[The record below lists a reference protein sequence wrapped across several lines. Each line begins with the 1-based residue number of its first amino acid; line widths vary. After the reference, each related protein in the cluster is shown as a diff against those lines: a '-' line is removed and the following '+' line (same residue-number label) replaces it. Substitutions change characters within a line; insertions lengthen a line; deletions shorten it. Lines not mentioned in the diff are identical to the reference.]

1 MNKSELTQKQ
11 IEALK
16 KLAKSRGEK
25 LAPNGAYFRKVEAFK
40 AKYKALLALPPVKKA
55 WSDKAVASLKAYG
68 ERVGFPGVD
77 EITPENAR
85 EKQAEIKAFAK
96 TAPAKPGQIKQ
107 IKHLGLHDDPES
119 LTYAEAHELLSEHG
133 RMVWE
138 RQRKAA

>member
-1 MNKSELTQKQ
+1 MNKSELTKKQ

-16 KLAKSRGEK
+16 SLAKSRGEK
-25 LAPNGAYFRKVEAFK
+25 LAPNAAYFRKVEDYKRKF
-40 AKYKALLALPPVKKA
+40 KALLALPPIKKA
-55 WSDKAVASLKAYG
+55 WSDKAVAALKAYAQ
-68 ERVGFPGVD
+68 RVGFPGVD

-85 EKQAEIKAFAK
+85 DMKVAIKNFAE

-107 IKHLGLHDDPES
+107 IEHLGLHDDPES